1 MSNNTVVSNINISD
15 ILDKLREHMTKSLA
29 EDLKYQTKYLGSDC
43 YNNNLEY
50 IYDHIN
56 LLYEKTRY
64 LYDLYDYT
72 EMYIRNI
79 TNDYYEEL
87 DNILKSIQN
96 ERDTLK
102 NSTYTV
108 YQVDFKK
115 QYNNNIIDRDNAT
128 VLSPSRLSNG
138 KIIMSSKRSVKI
150 LIKNIT
156 VERSYQDY
164 KISDP
169 NNLLH
174 NKSYAAYYFLNDKAE
189 NGITEKFIISFD
201 QPYDINYIDLASINC
216 NILTITYVLENG
228 SREVLTDVDLESN
241 INNITQNRKVTSIE
255 ITIKSDICKILTF
268 KVAKSRL
275 YNFMSSIND
284 VIYDYMT
291 GNNINISIDELA
303 GLNTIKAQYEEYLR
317 RFNEWLIERE
327 KIAQQN
333 RQNGYDDTYL
343 STPESLTGVLG
354 EIISGYPIN
363 IMSSVYGNPYP
374 ASETYWRYCSVKRNT

>member
-29 EDLKYQTKYLGSDC
+29 EDLKYQTKYLDSDC